1 MGQEKQFIIKE
12 NSIFVCLNYLL
23 GLYIVITQEKTYF
36 LNSRGSLKSTLSMKP
51 SSNSRRPKNNKKVVN
66 NSAHVQFNPVINL
79 GLGQIADSVIII
91 EPIK

>member
-1 MGQEKQFIIKE
+1 
-12 NSIFVCLNYLL
+12 
-23 GLYIVITQEKTYF
+23 
-36 LNSRGSLKSTLSMKP
+36 MKP